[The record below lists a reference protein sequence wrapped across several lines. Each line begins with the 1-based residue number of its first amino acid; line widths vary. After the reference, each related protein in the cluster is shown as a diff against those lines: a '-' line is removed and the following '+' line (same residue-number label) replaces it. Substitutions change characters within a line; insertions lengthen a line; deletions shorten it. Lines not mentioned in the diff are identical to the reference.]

1 MTVMGQNIILSK
13 VALVTGAAR
22 RIGASV
28 AEILH
33 REGMNVV
40 LHYNASEEE
49 AQVLCEKLNAVRPN
63 SAATLQADLLEP
75 DIDKSL
81 IEKAHQVWGR
91 LDLLVNNASRYYRT
105 YFGKVTEY
113 AWDDLM
119 ISNLRAPFFLA
130 QAAAPYLIETKGRI
144 INISDIHAWRP
155 MRNYSV
161 YCISKAGIMM
171 LTRVLAKELAPH
183 VLVNAIAPGAII
195 WPEGDNALSPEEME
209 AVVNKTPLARSG
221 NVDDIARAALFLAR
235 DADFM
240 TGEVM
245 AIDGG
250 RHL

>member
-1 MTVMGQNIILSK
+1 MGQNIILSK

>member
-1 MTVMGQNIILSK
+1 MGQNIILSK

-22 RIGASV
+22 RIGAAV
-28 AEILH
+28 AETLH

-49 AQVLCEKLNAVRPN
+49 AKILCEKLNTARPN

-75 DIDKSL
+75 EVDKSL
-81 IEKAHQVWGR
+81 IEKAHQIWGR

-105 YFGKVTEY
+105 HFGKVTEY

-161 YCISKAGIMM
+161 YCISKAGMMM

-195 WPEGDNALSPEEME
+195 WPEGENALSSEEME
-209 AVVNKTPLARSG
+209 AIVNKTPLARSG
-221 NVDDIARAALFLAR
+221 SVDDIARVALFLAR